1 MQLLILFHLFHLC
14 IISLVFGELTF
25 ILRTGEPILMELI
38 DMMNYVVNF
47 LSQMIFF
54 RWLTFLLASLT
65 LTRSLLLYLFLSSDT
80 SICSTKAFFP
90 FDHSDHVVVSIS
102 TDLLSKWKQDAL
114 FYGIV
119 YDYSCGDCIGVCY
132 DLRDVPWEDIFKL
145 LVLSVHRNLYFFH
158 FYQQKKCS
166 ESQKGY

>member
-1 MQLLILFHLFHLC
+1 MHNFIGLWRVNIYSKDWRTYSHGTDRHDELCCKFSITNDLLQ
-14 IISLVFGELTF
+14 
-25 ILRTGEPILMELI
+25 M
-38 DMMNYVVNF
+38 VNF
-47 LSQMIFF
+47 PTCISD
-54 RWLTFLLASLT
+54 SDSNS
-65 LTRSLLLYLFLSSDT
+65 SLLLYLFLSSDT

-102 TDLLSKWKQDAL
+102 TDLLSNWKQDAL

-119 YDYSCGDCIGVCY
+119 YDYSCGDCVSVCH

-158 FYQQKKCS
+158 FYQQKKYS